1 MATGGLQLSMNGGF
15 GWLKKPEP
23 LHNVVTFRRMKMTLF
38 FCGMVL
44 GLAAQAQ
51 QITIRGKVVD
61 RETKEPLPYASIGII
76 GKPIGLISNVQGEFD
91 FHVPGDMRNDILMI
105 SMLGYK
111 TYEAPVWSLISENPV
126 TIEMPAGSIM
136 LQEVVI
142 TDSLKAGEIL
152 RLALTKIESN
162 YPMEPFQL
170 DGFYRDVK
178 KLGGTYISLL
188 EAAVK
193 IYDEDYYA
201 PRNKFKLRERVA
213 LLEVRRSLG
222 YSSKFTA
229 FFDNDNLLEDLLLN
243 NNVRYRQFP
252 EEDIFFKNLEL
263 EDDTH
268 FNGRE
273 VYVVT
278 YSQDYLLR
286 VYIDKE
292 TYGII
297 HLEYVNNHQ
306 TALEKK
312 RGLESKFVKIKR
324 VLDFKFFEG
333 KLFLNYINVTS
344 QVNWY
349 DSETGKLKFEAEL
362 ERQLL
367 INHVYPNSKDR
378 IPLTRKMRSYGLQYQ
393 DESYNKGFWDNYN
406 VIKETPLNKKIV
418 TDLEREAPLEKQFKY

>member
-1 MATGGLQLSMNGGF
+1 MATGGLQMSMNGCF
-15 GWLKKPEP
+15 GWLKKPKQ
-23 LHNVVTFRRMKMTLF
+23 LHNVVTFDRMKMILV
-38 FCGMVL
+38 FCGMVF
-44 GLAAQAQ
+44 GLALQAQ
-51 QITIRGKVVD
+51 QITITGKVVD
-61 RETKEPLPYASIGII
+61 RETKEPLPFASIGIT
-76 GKPIGLISNVQGEFD
+76 GKPIGLISNEQGEFD
-91 FHVPGDMRNDILMI
+91 FHIPGDMRNDILVI

-111 TYEAPVWSLISENPV
+111 TYEAPVWSLISESPI
-126 TIEMPAGSIM
+126 TIEMAAGSVM
-136 LQEVVI
+136 LKEVVI

-152 RLALTKIESN
+152 RLAISKIESN

-193 IYDEDYYA
+193 IHDENYYA

-222 YSSKFTA
+222 YSSKFTT

-252 EEDIFFKNLEL
+252 EEDIFFKSLEL

-273 VYVVT
+273 VFVVAHT
-278 YSQDYLLR
+278 QDYLLR

-306 TALEKK
+306 AELEKK

-324 VLDFKFFEG
+324 VIDFKLFEG
-333 KLFLNYINVTS
+333 KLFLNYLTVTS

-362 ERQLL
+362 ERKLL

-378 IPLTRKMRSYGLQYQ
+378 ISLNRKMRSYGLQYQ
-393 DESYNKGFWDNYN
+393 DQPYNKEFWDHYN
-406 VIKETPLNKKIV
+406 VIKETPLDKKIV
-418 TDLEREAPLEKQFKY
+418 EDLEREAPLEKQFKD